1 VVYFLRITLHYNE
14 FIHERHDHFH
24 IHKMTTFILYKL
36 YSQYQTLRTL
46 SFAQLRPSHLA
57 PCLEIRCYLV
67 VIQHMK
73 REDYSS
79 LVYRLLLITILEQF
93 LFMTFLITAE

>member
-1 VVYFLRITLHYNE
+1 VADFGGHRRPGANGVRAGMASY
-14 FIHERHDHFH
+14 
-24 IHKMTTFILYKL
+24 
-36 YSQYQTLRTL
+36 LRTL
-46 SFAQLRPSHLA
+46 SVAQLHPSHLA
-57 PCLEIRCYLV
+57 PCIEIRCYLV

-79 LVYRLLLITILEQF
+79 LVYGLLLITILEQF